1 MVKRGIEALLVAAYW
16 FAGGYVFAWWTPY
29 ALEAGLLCAL
39 TGLVLF
45 AWVRLIEDQG
55 GHVPPLLGLL
65 LLAPPL
71 SLLLAGAIIWVLERF
86 VSPLERN

>member
-1 MVKRGIEALLVAAYW
+1 MIKRSLEALLVAAYW
-16 FAGGYVFAWWTPY
+16 FAGGSIFAWWTPY
-29 ALEAGLLCAL
+29 ALEAGLIGSII
-39 TGLVLF
+39 GLVLF
-45 AWVRLIEDQG
+45 AWVRLIEDRG

-86 VSPLERN
+86 VSPLLPD